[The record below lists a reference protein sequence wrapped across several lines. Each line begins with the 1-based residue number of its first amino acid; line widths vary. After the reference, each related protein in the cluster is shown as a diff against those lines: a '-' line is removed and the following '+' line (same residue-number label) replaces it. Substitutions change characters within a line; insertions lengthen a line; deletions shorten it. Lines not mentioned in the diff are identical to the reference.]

1 MDLINLKLSNGR
13 AWWCGIPDDV
23 TNGIDMKFVDFGRED
38 YQDILCEVFKRFWCR
53 VKKFKTTI

>member
-38 YQDILCEVFKRFWCR
+38 YQYTL
-53 VKKFKTTI
+53 